1 MKRFIKEYIF
11 WINLVLKLIML
22 SEDAQGNIDLFVSK
36 EKIRVSQNQLLKT
49 FNIFPKTFEVKF
61 EACLFSPAY
70 SSENTYD
77 KNWLN
82 FFSLEK
88 ISEDITLTTIYQT
101 RTTFISLWLSSLNNT
116 NFPSLTVDAEIS
128 GKLQL
133 SYAKKK
139 PFSFDCTQFNIV
151 QHLIDGY
158 YNFSISVN
166 GSNIGTSGNIIEKE
180 MSNIEMYVS
189 SFRYNAQPGYIKN
202 LTVTKLCL
210 ENNCKPQLNFTYKL
224 TRIIKLG
231 CWLDN
236 SERTLINL
244 EGTSVLDGD
253 YKDRIDPFGK
263 CYKVAAERGYKY
275 FALQYSGYC
284 SAGNN
289 ESYKKLGKSSKCQP
303 NGEGGPWANEVYT
316 DNQSEFKNGIDFRYF
331 LYITLNISYWNLD
344 EPAVNV
350 TWEYLLPP
358 FIKFQSTYSSENSVF
373 SNSNNLVYKIM
384 KLPDIGVSQS
394 ITAFIDNSSCLYCG
408 NYISIPIKFY
418 FENTAG
424 LSYKSFQTK
433 PFEINCYSQNDQQQ
447 FSDLNECIK
456 PCNWTLSVCING
468 EDCYNCICGSGWK
481 LADNNYSCID
491 INECLDSD
499 NYCNWE
505 NSDCIN
511 TNGSYNCSCKTGWR
525 LNEYN
530 NSCVDIDECINLTK
544 YCHWTNSDC
553 INTNGS
559 YSCTCK
565 PGWRWDEFNNSCVDI
580 DECANLTEYC
590 SWSNSDCI
598 NTNGSYNCTCK
609 FGWTLDEYNESC
621 VDIDECIYLTKYCN
635 WMNSDCINYNGSY
648 YCTCKPGWILD
659 EYKNCVD
666 IDECSSSS
674 NICNTTNNVCVNS
687 IGSYSCY
694 KGEWSTWSECS
705 ETCGFG
711 YKYSILNTP
720 LISQQETMQSL
731 PCMNIKCPVDGTWSD
746 WINYSSCSDSCG
758 ICFIKQE
765 RYCNNPLPTDGG
777 HVCFGINVQYADSN
791 SICRVNG
798 GWTQWSSWSL
808 CSQPCQ
814 DGIKKRYRSC
824 TNPVPKYGGLQCN
837 GINTDESICYSN
849 ECKQVIVNFGMI
861 LSDID
866 YITQY
871 SSPLSEPYE
880 ELEKITK
887 TMFQNLY
894 NKFNKTVQC
903 TLNSIKNEKDYQK
916 KP

>member
-1 MKRFIKEYIF
+1 M
-11 WINLVLKLIML
+11 
-22 SEDAQGNIDLFVSK
+22 
-36 EKIRVSQNQLLKT
+36 
-49 FNIFPKTFEVKF
+49 
-61 EACLFSPAY
+61 
-70 SSENTYD
+70 
-77 KNWLN
+77 
-82 FFSLEK
+82 
-88 ISEDITLTTIYQT
+88 
-101 RTTFISLWLSSLNNT
+101 
-116 NFPSLTVDAEIS
+116 
-128 GKLQL
+128 
-133 SYAKKK
+133 
-139 PFSFDCTQFNIV
+139 
-151 QHLIDGY
+151 
-158 YNFSISVN
+158 
-166 GSNIGTSGNIIEKE
+166 
-180 MSNIEMYVS
+180 
-189 SFRYNAQPGYIKN
+189 FR
-202 LTVTKLCL
+202 
-210 ENNCKPQLNFTYKL
+210 
-224 TRIIKLG
+224 KLG

-565 PGWRWDEFNNSCVDI
+565 PGWIWDEFNNSCVDI

-674 NICNTTNNVCVNS
+674 NICNTTSNVCVNS

-731 PCMNIKCPVDGTWSD
+731 PCMNIKCPEISCN
-746 WINYSSCSDSCG
+746 IN
-758 ICFIKQE
+758 
-765 RYCNNPLPTDGG
+765 
-777 HVCFGINVQYADSN
+777 
-791 SICRVNG
+791 
-798 GWTQWSSWSL
+798 
-808 CSQPCQ
+808 
-814 DGIKKRYRSC
+814 
-824 TNPVPKYGGLQCN
+824 
-837 GINTDESICYSN
+837 
-849 ECKQVIVNFGMI
+849 
-861 LSDID
+861 
-866 YITQY
+866 
-871 SSPLSEPYE
+871 SPLSFSSFSK
-880 ELEKITK
+880 KIETRTTTDIYLVRSVSPNISGMK
-887 TMFQNLY
+887 LPTCRQVLALASALDRTNVTDRQATYLLAAAAKGLGHDITDFAISRDTIRRARITNRNKIATTIKFAFNSSNVPLTVHFDGKILPNIAGRDSVDRLAVVVTGY
-894 NKFNKTVQC
+894 NVDQLLGIPKLTRGTGKAMSEAVIT
-903 TLNSIKNEKDYQK
+903 TLLDWDIQD
-916 KP
+916 